1 MKQASLLLGCLLLSF
16 FCSVQLMAE
25 PERELQT
32 EYDAYANGIYWGYD
46 GFIAKISN
54 YKSETVLEAASHY
67 SSIGK
72 ILIGLASE
80 PESGTYDDN
89 LLFRL
94 ELADKTYVN
103 FNLGRINDYSVRYK
117 DKSYIPELVI
127 RTAHD
132 RVTFFDTDL
141 QFIALEKM
149 ETYYKSKER
158 YVIVLDSETY
168 KKAIKQVISII
179 CSESKRLNRDV
190 HTKFKDVEIDEL
202 GIG

>member
-1 MKQASLLLGCLLLSF
+1 
-16 FCSVQLMAE
+16 MAE
-25 PERELQT
+25 PERELKT
-32 EYDAYANGIYWGYD
+32 EYDGYASQESTPSGIYWTFD
-46 GFIAKISN
+46 GFITKVSN
-54 YKSETVLEAASHY
+54 YKLETVLEAASHY

-89 LLFRL
+89 LLFQL
-94 ELADKTYVN
+94 ELADKTCVN
-103 FNLGRINDYSVRYK
+103 FNLVRLNDYSVKYK
-117 DKSYIPELVI
+117 DEFYIPELVI
-127 RTAHD
+127 RSGHD
-132 RVTFFDTDL
+132 LVMFFDTDL
-141 QFIALEKM
+141 QFITLEKY
-149 ETYYKSKER
+149 TSKEK
-158 YVIVLDSETY
+158 YAIVLDSETY